1 MPSHNTVPTFPNMP
15 SACLHGT
22 SFVAMLLVIWP
33 CCISAALFQELEREA
48 SWQHPSNEQLKGWVR
63 EWGQMA
69 KADPATILANLDS
82 RINQHP
88 DSVLGVCLN
97 LIVEW
102 YPFTAEPVTML
113 AAQPQS
119 VINDPIMMVKDL
131 LQDPRLPESAKAQ
144 LQLAF
149 GGWFA
154 RHERYDEAIEMFA
167 DLETERVVAP
177 DALLFYRGLA
187 EHRLLKTESC
197 PATLKKLLE
206 NEDQIPRRFAVVA
219 KLMIADIEAL
229 ESDSLDEVARLME
242 DIKRRQALHR
252 SGKRVIDQEKKV
264 IGKLDQMIEDLEQQM
279 QQAQSSSPSSSQ
291 GSSQAMPESQNASGK
306 GSGEA
311 ADRQLADG
319 GAWGNMPPKKR
330 AAVLAEMAK
339 ELPPHYREVIEE
351 YFRQLAKQP
360 KK

>member
-1 MPSHNTVPTFPNMP
+1 MPSNYNVPAFSGIS
-15 SACLHGT
+15 SAYRHL
-22 SFVAMLLVIWP
+22 FAIAVIVLVIWP
-33 CCISAALFQELEREA
+33 LPVSAFGDQELEREA
-48 SWQHPSNEQLKGWVR
+48 SWSPLSSEQLEAWIR
-63 EWGQMA
+63 EWSQLA
-69 KADPATILANLDS
+69 KVNPDTNLKNLDS

-88 DSVLGVCLN
+88 DSTLGVCLN
-97 LIVEW
+97 LIVECF
-102 YPFTAEPVTML
+102 PFTAGPVAML
-113 AAQPQS
+113 SAQPQPGMD
-119 VINDPIMMVKDL
+119 DPMMAATQL
-131 LQDPRLPESAKAQ
+131 LQDPRLPESAKFQ

-149 GGWFA
+149 GAWFT
-154 RHERYDEAIEMFA
+154 RHQRYDEAIEVFA
-167 DLETERVVAP
+167 DLETDQVVAA

-187 EHRLLKTESC
+187 EHRLLKTDSC
-197 PATLKKLLE
+197 PVTLKRLLE
-206 NEDQIPRRFAVVA
+206 NEDQIPRRFAVVS

-229 ESDSLDEVARLME
+229 ESDSLNEISRLME

-252 SGKRVIDQEKKV
+252 SGKRVIEQEKKV
-264 IGKLDQMIEDLEQQM
+264 IDKLDQMIEDLEKQM
-279 QQAQSSSPSSSQ
+279 QQSQASSSSSQ
-291 GSSQAMPESQNASGK
+291 DSSEAMPESQNAGGK

-319 GAWGNMPPKKR
+319 GAWGNVPPKKR